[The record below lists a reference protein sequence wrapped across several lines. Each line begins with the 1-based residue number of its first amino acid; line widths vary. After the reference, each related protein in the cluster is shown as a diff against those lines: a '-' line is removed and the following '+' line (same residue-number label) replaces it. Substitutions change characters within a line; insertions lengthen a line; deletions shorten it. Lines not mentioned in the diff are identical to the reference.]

1 MKISIKR
8 EQNNARISSAEREN
22 VRTKFKTMKK
32 FLSMAALA
40 LVGAMMTGCSGDDDS
55 IADIPQQPGNT
66 SKTVTLT
73 TTVGFDASAGTR
85 ALTIDGAT
93 GVKTFAENDQIAVV
107 YKKKTGG
114 ATAVAVSE
122 KLTSTDI
129 SADSKSATFTVTLDD
144 PDKTEEVT
152 YIYPAAMAKADGSV
166 NYDALATQDGTLATL
181 GGKLDYCTKSGAW
194 NADNLPTL
202 TLDNQ
207 LAILALT
214 LKDSDGANEITGNV
228 TDVTVKADEDTYTVT
243 RSAAAGPIYVAIKPI
258 ASKNVVVT
266 TTGGSKDYVKLLTGK
281 TYASGNGYS
290 VSWRMTPIIPFT
302 EATANDVGRVIAID
316 GKVYDNTTIATAVN
330 TTAVAIISYVGN
342 PKDAG
347 VGSYRG
353 LAIGMRDAVTNR
365 VVWNDAASFAG
376 DNNGTV
382 VPGGTS
388 GWFLPSMAQLG
399 KVCQGLATKKSGTA
413 ITEELSV
420 SGNSNYTASNLNS
433 IITGAGG
440 TGLIPTGYWSSTESS
455 TSNTVYGVYFGSG
468 RIMPADKT
476 NDNNTGYVRSVIAF

>member
-1 MKISIKR
+1 M
-8 EQNNARISSAEREN
+8 
-22 VRTKFKTMKK
+22 TMKN
-32 FLSMAALA
+32 FLSIAALA
-40 LVGAMMTGCSGDDDS
+40 LMGAMMTGCSSDDNFDN
-55 IADIPQQPGNT
+55 PQQIENK
-66 SKTVTLT
+66 SNVVTLT

-85 ALTIDGAT
+85 ALTIDGAN

-114 ATAVAVSE
+114 ATAVAVSK

-144 PDKTEEVT
+144 PDKTEDVT

-181 GGKLDYCTKSGAW
+181 GSKLDYCTKSGAW

-202 TLDNQ
+202 KLENQ

-214 LKDSDGANEITGNV
+214 LKDINGANEITGNV
-228 TDVTVKADEDTYTVT
+228 TGVTVKAGEDTYTVN

-258 ASKNVVVT
+258 ASKNVVVA

-290 VSWRMTPIIPFT
+290 VSWKMTPIIPFT
-302 EATANDVGRVIAID
+302 EATANDVGRVIALD
-316 GKVYDNTTIATAVN
+316 RNVYDNTTIATAVN

-342 PKDAG
+342 PGDVG
-347 VGSYRG
+347 VGWYRG
-353 LAIGMRDAVTNR
+353 LAIGMSDYAGGR
-365 VVWNDAASFAG
+365 VVWDAAARAAE

-388 GWFLPSMAQLG
+388 GWFLPSIAQLG
-399 KVCQGLATKKSGTA
+399 KVCQGLATKKSGYP
-413 ITEELSV
+413 ITEELSEWP
-420 SGNSNYTASNLNS
+420 NDNYTAANLNS

-440 TGLIPTGYWSSTESS
+440 TGFVDRAYCTSTAYNETTAWYFNFRTGRLENKPKTE
-455 TSNTVYGVYFGSG
+455 VG
-468 RIMPADKT
+468 D
-476 NDNNTGYVRSVIAF
+476 VRSVIAF

>member
-1 MKISIKR
+1 MR
-8 EQNNARISSAEREN
+8 
-22 VRTKFKTMKK
+22 
-32 FLSMAALA
+32 FLSIVALA
-40 LVGAMMTGCSGDDDS
+40 FVGAVMTGCSNDDDS
-55 IADIPQQPGNT
+55 AIDKSQQIENT
-66 SKTVTLT
+66 SKKVVTMT
-73 TTVGFDASAGTR
+73 TSVALDAGATTR
-85 ALTIDGAT
+85 ALTGE
-93 GVKTFAENDQIAVV
+93 GVKTFAVGEQMAIV
-107 YKKKTGG
+107 YSNGSGMVK
-114 ATAVAVSE
+114 AVSRAL
-122 KLTSTDI
+122 KADDIKDAGTSA
-129 SADSKSATFTVTLDD
+129 SFTFDLET
-144 PDKTEEVT
+144 PDKSIDVT
-152 YIYPAAMAKADGSV
+152 YIYPASMARADGSI
-166 NYDALATQDGTLATL
+166 NYDALANQDGTLASLASNLDLATYKGEWL
-181 GGKLDYCTKSGAW
+181 GE
-194 NADNLPTL
+194 NLPSCTL
-202 TLDNQ
+202 ENQ

-342 PKDAG
+342 PMDAG

-353 LAIGMRDAVTNR
+353 LAIGMSDAVTGR
-365 VVWNDAASFAG
+365 VVWNAAASAAES
-376 DNNGTV
+376 NNGTV

-388 GWFLPSMAQLG
+388 GWFLPSLTQLE
-399 KVCQGLATKKSGTA
+399 KICQGLATKKSGTA
-413 ITEELSV
+413 ITTELSTA
-420 SGNSNYTASNLNS
+420 GNSNYTASNLNS

-440 TGLIPTGYWSSTESS
+440 TGLQASGYWSSTESS
-455 TSNTVYGVYFGSG
+455 TSTTVYGVSFKSG
-468 RIMPADKT
+468 KISDGDKT
-476 NDNNTGYVRSVIAF
+476 NGEGYVRSVIAF

>member
-1 MKISIKR
+1 MHEQFEIKKI
-8 EQNNARISSAEREN
+8 
-22 VRTKFKTMKK
+22 KTMKK
-32 FLSMAALA
+32 TMRFLSIVALA
-40 LVGAMMTGCSGDDDS
+40 FVGAVMTGCSNDDDS
-55 IADIPQQPGNT
+55 AIDKSQQLENT
-66 SKTVTLT
+66 SKNVVTMT
-73 TTVGFDASAGTR
+73 TSVALDAGATTR
-85 ALTIDGAT
+85 ALTGE
-93 GVKTFAENDQIAVV
+93 GVKTFAVGEQMAIV
-107 YKKKTGG
+107 YSNGSGMVK
-114 ATAVAVSE
+114 AVSRAL
-122 KLTSTDI
+122 KADDIKDAGTSA
-129 SADSKSATFTVTLDD
+129 SFTFDLET
-144 PDKTEEVT
+144 PDKSIDVT
-152 YIYPAAMAKADGSV
+152 YIYPASMARADGSI
-166 NYDALATQDGTLATL
+166 NYDALANQDGTLASLASNLDLATYEGEWL
-181 GGKLDYCTKSGAW
+181 GE
-194 NADNLPTL
+194 NLPSCTL
-202 TLDNQ
+202 ENQ

-342 PKDAG
+342 PKDAE
-347 VGSYRG
+347 VGWYRG
-353 LAIGMRDAVTNR
+353 LAIGMSDAVTNR
-365 VVWNDAASFAG
+365 VVWNAAASAAES
-376 DNNGTV
+376 NNGTV

-388 GWFLPSMAQLG
+388 GWFLPSRTQLE

-413 ITEELSV
+413 ITAELSTV
-420 SGNSNYTASNLNS
+420 ANPSYAASNLNS

-440 TGLIPTGYWSSTESS
+440 TGLQASGYWSSTESTS
-455 TSNTVYGVYFGSG
+455 TTVYGVYFGSG
-468 RIMPADKT
+468 KITEEDKT
-476 NDNNTGYVRSVIAF
+476 NGIGYVRSVIAF

>member
-1 MKISIKR
+1 MK
-8 EQNNARISSAEREN
+8 N
-22 VRTKFKTMKK
+22 
-32 FLSMAALA
+32 FLSIAALA
-40 LVGAMMTGCSGDDDS
+40 LMGAMMTGCSSDDNFDN
-55 IADIPQQPGNT
+55 PQQIENK
-66 SKTVTLT
+66 SNVVTLT

-85 ALTIDGAT
+85 ALTIDGAN

-114 ATAVAVSE
+114 ATAVAVSK

-144 PDKTEEVT
+144 PDKTEDVT

-181 GGKLDYCTKSGAW
+181 GSKLDYCTKSGAW

-202 TLDNQ
+202 KLENQ

-214 LKDSDGANEITGNV
+214 LKDINGANEITGNV
-228 TDVTVKADEDTYTVT
+228 TGVTVKAGEDTYTVN

-258 ASKNVVVT
+258 ASKNVVVA

-290 VSWRMTPIIPFT
+290 VSWKMTPIIPFT
-302 EATANDVGRVIAID
+302 EATANDVGRVIALD
-316 GKVYDNTTIATAVN
+316 RNVYDNTTIATAVN

-342 PKDAG
+342 PGDVG
-347 VGSYRG
+347 VGWYRG
-353 LAIGMRDAVTNR
+353 LAIGMSDAGGG
-365 VVWNDAASFAG
+365 VVWDAAARAAE

-388 GWFLPSMAQLG
+388 GWFLPSIAQLG
-399 KVCQGLATKKSGTA
+399 KVCQGLATKKKGTA
-413 ITEELSV
+413 VTAELSV
-420 SGNSNYTASNLNS
+420 VANENYTYTNLNS

-440 TGLIPTGYWSSTESS
+440 TGFVDRAYCTSTAYNEASAWYFHFRTGKLDNKPKTE
-455 TSNTVYGVYFGSG
+455 VG
-468 RIMPADKT
+468 D
-476 NDNNTGYVRSVIAF
+476 VRSVIAF

>member
-1 MKISIKR
+1 MK
-8 EQNNARISSAEREN
+8 N
-22 VRTKFKTMKK
+22 

-40 LVGAMMTGCSGDDDS
+40 LMGAMMTGCSSDDNFDN
-55 IADIPQQPGNT
+55 PQQIENK
-66 SKTVTLT
+66 SNVVTLT

-85 ALTIDGAT
+85 ALTFDGT
-93 GVKTFAENDQIAVV
+93 KGVKTFAVGEQMAIV
-107 YKKKTGG
+107 YSNGSGMVK
-114 ATAVAVSE
+114 AVSRAL
-122 KLTSTDI
+122 KADDI
-129 SADSKSATFTVTLDD
+129 KEAGTIASFTFDLKT
-144 PDKTEEVT
+144 PDKTIDVK
-152 YIYPAAMAKADGSV
+152 YIYPASMARADGSI
-166 NYDALATQDGTLATL
+166 NYDALANQDGTLASLASNLDLATYKGEWL
-181 GGKLDYCTKSGAW
+181 GE
-194 NADNLPTL
+194 NLPSC

-266 TTGGSKDYVKLLTGK
+266 TTGGSKDYVKLLTEK

-347 VGSYRG
+347 VGWYRG
-353 LAIGMRDAVTNR
+353 LAIGMRDYTGGR
-365 VVWNDAASFAG
+365 VIWDAAASVAES
-376 DNNGTV
+376 NNGTV

-388 GWFLPSMAQLG
+388 GWFLPSIAQLE
-399 KVCQGLATKKSGTA
+399 KVCQGLATKKKGTA
-413 ITEELSV
+413 VTAELSV
-420 SGNSNYTASNLNS
+420 VANENYTYTNLNS

-440 TGLIPTGYWSSTESS
+440 RGFLDRAYRTSTAYNEVSAWYFNFRTGVLNEKP
-455 TSNTVYGVYFGSG
+455 
-468 RIMPADKT
+468 KT
-476 NDNNTGYVRSVIAF
+476 DVGDVRSVIAF

>member
-1 MKISIKR
+1 MK
-8 EQNNARISSAEREN
+8 
-22 VRTKFKTMKK
+22 KTMR
-32 FLSMAALA
+32 FLSVVALA
-40 LVGAMMTGCSGDDDS
+40 FVGAVMTGCSNDDDS
-55 IADIPQQPGNT
+55 AIDKSQQLENT
-66 SKTVTLT
+66 SKKVVTMT
-73 TTVGFDASAGTR
+73 TSVALDAGATMR
-85 ALTIDGAT
+85 ALTGE
-93 GVKTFAENDQIAVV
+93 GVKTFAVGEQMAIV
-107 YKKKTGG
+107 YSNGSGMLK
-114 ATAVAVSE
+114 AVSLPL
-122 KLTSTDI
+122 KADDIKDAGTSA
-129 SADSKSATFTVTLDD
+129 SFTFDLET
-144 PDKTEEVT
+144 PDKSIKVT
-152 YIYPAAMAKADGSV
+152 YIYPASMARADGSI
-166 NYDALATQDGTLATL
+166 NYDALATQDGTLASLASNLDLATYEGEWL
-181 GGKLDYCTKSGAW
+181 GE
-194 NADNLPTL
+194 NLPSCTL
-202 TLDNQ
+202 ENQ

-266 TTGGSKDYVKLLTGK
+266 TTGGSKDYVKLLTEK

-365 VVWNDAASFAG
+365 VVWNAAASAAEY
-376 DNNGTV
+376 NNGTV

-388 GWFLPSMAQLG
+388 GWFLPSIAQLE
-399 KVCQGLATKKSGTA
+399 KVCQGLATKKKGTA
-413 ITEELSV
+413 VTAELSV
-420 SGNSNYTASNLNS
+420 EANSDYTSSNLNS
-433 IITGAGG
+433 IIYSAGG
-440 TGLIPTGYWSSTESS
+440 TGFVDRAYCTSTASNETTAWYFNFRTGKLD
-455 TSNTVYGVYFGSG
+455 
-468 RIMPADKT
+468 DKLKT
-476 NDNNTGYVRSVIAF
+476 DVGDVRSVIAF